1 MIKSKEL
8 KIYIEDTNQFKKKMK
23 KELNYINNNK
33 TKKITEDSISFQS
46 LEQLRTFLTP
56 KRIELLRTIRHKE
69 PKSIYELAKIVN
81 RTTENVNT
89 DVKLLKNLGFV
100 KLKKVEENRIKV
112 IPMVSYDKMTLEIDV

>member
-1 MIKSKEL
+1 
-8 KIYIEDTNQFKKKMK
+8 
-23 KELNYINNNK
+23 
-33 TKKITEDSISFQS
+33 SISFQS